1 MELMKIKTFLL
12 FFFVTASLVQS
23 KKKKKG
29 VKTLEYSPNKP
40 KLDIEKGIEKVFG
53 KNWKSSDVKSLFD
66 QDQEGEGDYA
76 DNNLVESDLFVMI
89 DGSKD
94 IKPMGKIK
102 VK

>member
-1 MELMKIKTFLL
+1 MKIKTFLI

-23 KKKKKG
+23 KKKKKKG
-29 VKTLEYSPNKP
+29 VKKLKHSPNKP

-53 KNWKSSDVKSLFD
+53 KNWKSSDVKSRFD
-66 QDQEGEGDYA
+66 QDGDYD
-76 DNNLVESDLFVMI
+76 DNNLEVSELFVMI

>member
-1 MELMKIKTFLL
+1 MKIKTFLL

-29 VKTLEYSPNKP
+29 VKKLKHSPNKP

-53 KNWKSSDVKSLFD
+53 KNWKSSDVKSRFD
-66 QDQEGEGDYA
+66 QDGDYD
-76 DNNLVESDLFVMI
+76 DNNLEVSELFVMI